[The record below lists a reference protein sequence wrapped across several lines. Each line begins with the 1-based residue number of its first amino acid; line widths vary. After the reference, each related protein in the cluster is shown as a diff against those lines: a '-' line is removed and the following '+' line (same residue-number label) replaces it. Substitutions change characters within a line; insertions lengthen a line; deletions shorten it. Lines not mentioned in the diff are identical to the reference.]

1 MCLRYQTCGCEGERR
16 VGLMMDLSSADW
28 WRVNAASCLAP
39 VSSSILVK
47 PSDRSSWMKSF
58 CLFFFCCLNK
68 TWKPDSP
75 FLLLLLSFIAASD
88 ASMMSL
94 TLTLLNKVFVI
105 FFKLQLP
112 PWPSVS
118 VSEDTFNKDNLQTL
132 SFQSAGS
139 KREKKLPAIKQK
151 LRSEL
156 KYSGNVNV
164 NVPVM
169 SQSHRLDTLLVNQA
183 S

>member
-1 MCLRYQTCGCEGERR
+1 MRVVHKCVFAIKQKTCGCEGERR

-28 WRVNAASCLAP
+28 WRVNAASCSAP

-75 FLLLLLSFIAASD
+75 FLLLLLLSFIAASD

-139 KREKKLPAIKQK
+139 KREKKTSCNKTETQK
-151 LRSEL
+151 WTEIFWER
-156 KYSGNVNV
+156 
-164 NVPVM
+164 
-169 SQSHRLDTLLVNQA
+169 
-183 S
+183 

>member
-28 WRVNAASCLAP
+28 WRVNAASCSAP

-75 FLLLLLSFIAASD
+75 FLLLLSFIAASD

-139 KREKKLPAIKQK
+139 KKKLPAIKQK

-164 NVPVM
+164 NIPVM